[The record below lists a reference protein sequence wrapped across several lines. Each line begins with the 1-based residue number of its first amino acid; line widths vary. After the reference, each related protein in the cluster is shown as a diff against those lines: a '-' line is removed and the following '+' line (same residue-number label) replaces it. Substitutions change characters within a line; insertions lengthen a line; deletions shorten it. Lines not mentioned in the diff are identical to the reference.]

1 MKFKKLVA
9 LSTVAVLSASML
21 VGCGNKSSQGNNN
34 KTLKIGMVADT
45 GGINDESFNQSAWEG
60 LQQAQKDLGV
70 EIKVIE
76 SKQASEYVSNIDSL
90 VDEGMD
96 LVIGVGFTMKDA
108 IQEEAKNY
116 PDQQF
121 AIIDETYDSIPKN
134 VTPILFKEN
143 EATFLTGLIA
153 GRMTKANLVGFI
165 GGMENPIIGR
175 FEYGFKYGVKTANSA
190 ADVKT
195 QYAGTFSDAAKG
207 KSIANQ
213 MYGNNMDIILSAAGA
228 TGLGA
233 IESAK
238 ENNKYA
244 IGVDKDQSSLAPNN
258 VLTSALKKVN
268 VGVYNVVKELVN
280 GNLQGGQAK
289 VYGLK
294 EDGVGIPESTKN
306 LVPQEVLDYVNEMKE
321 KVKNGDIKVPATESE
336 YNKSI

>member
-76 SKQASEYVSNIDSL
+76 SKQASEYISNIDSL
-90 VDEGMD
+90 IDDGMD
-96 LVIGVGFTMKDA
+96 LVIGVGNTMKDD
-108 IQEEAKNY
+108 IETEAKNY
-116 PDQQF
+116 PDQHF
-121 AIIDETYDSIPKN
+121 AIIDETYDTIPEN

-153 GRMTKANLVGFI
+153 GRMTKTNQIGFI
-165 GGMENPIIGR
+165 GGMENSIISR
-175 FEYGFKYGVKTANSA
+175 FEYGFKYGVKTANSS

-268 VGVYNVVKELVN
+268 VGVYDVVKELVN